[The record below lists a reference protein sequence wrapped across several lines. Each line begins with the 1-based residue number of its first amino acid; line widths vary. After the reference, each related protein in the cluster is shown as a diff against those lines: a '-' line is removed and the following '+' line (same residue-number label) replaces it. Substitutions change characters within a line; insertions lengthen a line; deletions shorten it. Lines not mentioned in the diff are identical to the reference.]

1 MSASLFAQE
10 TDASPWFYLQDSA
23 DSDVRHIRVGICA
36 MSKKSHSKPML
47 EILERLILFENIK
60 PVIFDEDVIL
70 NEPIENW
77 PVCDCLI
84 SFHSSGFPLN
94 KAVKYAELRKPM
106 VINDLYMQYKIQD
119 RCVVSSLITISIVWQ
134 CQKL

>member
-1 MSASLFAQE
+1 
-10 TDASPWFYLQDSA
+10 
-23 DSDVRHIRVGICA
+23 
-36 MSKKSHSKPML
+36 ML
-47 EILERLILFENIK
+47 EILERLILFDNIK
-60 PVIFDEDVIL
+60 PVIFDENVII

-84 SFHSSGFPLN
+84 SFHSNGFPLN

-119 RCVVSSLITISIVWQ
+119 RCATIVIHVI
-134 CQKL
+134 